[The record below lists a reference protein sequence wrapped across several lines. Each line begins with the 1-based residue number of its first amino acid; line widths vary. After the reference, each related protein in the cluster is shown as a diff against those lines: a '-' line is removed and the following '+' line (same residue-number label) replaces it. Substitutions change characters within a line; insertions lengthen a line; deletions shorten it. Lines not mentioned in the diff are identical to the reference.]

1 MTKFLRMMMDK
12 IDTQGMSLPSDGKP
26 KSKRSYPPLIIPK
39 RNVFTDLER
48 QELKDIINETL
59 DEREQRKTNQ
69 RNS

>member
-1 MTKFLRMMMDK
+1 MDE
-12 IDTQGMSLPSDGKP
+12 IDTQGMSLPSDGKQ
-26 KSKRSYPPLIIPK
+26 KSKRSYPPLVIPK

>member
-1 MTKFLRMMMDK
+1 MDK

-26 KSKRSYPPLIIPK
+26 KSKRMYPPLVIPK

-69 RNS
+69 RNT

>member
-1 MTKFLRMMMDK
+1 MDK
-12 IDTQGMSLPSDGKP
+12 IDTQGMSIPSGG
-26 KSKRSYPPLIIPK
+26 KSKSKKSYPPLVTSK

-59 DEREQRKTNQ
+59 DEREQRKINQ

>member
-1 MTKFLRMMMDK
+1 V
-12 IDTQGMSLPSDGKP
+12 
-26 KSKRSYPPLIIPK
+26 IPK

>member
-1 MTKFLRMMMDK
+1 MTKFLRMTMDK
-12 IDTQGMSLPSDGKP
+12 IDTQGMSFPSNG
-26 KSKRSYPPLIIPK
+26 KSKSRKSYPPLVIPK

-69 RNS
+69 RDS

>member
-1 MTKFLRMMMDK
+1 MTKFLRTTMDK
-12 IDTQGMSLPSDGKP
+12 IDTQGMSFPSNG
-26 KSKRSYPPLIIPK
+26 KSKSRKSYPPLVIPK

>member
-12 IDTQGMSLPSDGKP
+12 IDTQGMSLPSDGKSE
-26 KSKRSYPPLIIPK
+26 SKKSYPPLVIPK

-69 RNS
+69 RNP

>member
-1 MTKFLRMMMDK
+1 MDK
-12 IDTQGMSLPSDGKP
+12 IDTQGMSLPSDSKP
-26 KSKRSYPPLIIPK
+26 KSKRSYPPLVIPK

-59 DEREQRKTNQ
+59 DEREQRKINQ

>member
-1 MTKFLRMMMDK
+1 MDK
-12 IDTQGMSLPSDGKP
+12 IDTQGMSLPSDGKS
-26 KSKRSYPPLIIPK
+26 KSKTSYPPLVIPK

-59 DEREQRKTNQ
+59 DEREQRKISQ

>member
-1 MTKFLRMMMDK
+1 MDK
-12 IDTQGMSLPSDGKP
+12 IDTQGMSLPSDGKL
-26 KSKRSYPPLIIPK
+26 KSKRTYPPLVIPK

-59 DEREQRKTNQ
+59 DEREQRKSNQ

>member
-1 MTKFLRMMMDK
+1 MMDK
-12 IDTQGMSLPSDGKP
+12 IDTQGMSIDLGNDLRVREPI
-26 KSKRSYPPLIIPK
+26 PPLVIPK
-39 RNVFTDLER
+39 RNIFSDLER

>member
-1 MTKFLRMMMDK
+1 MTKFLRTTMDK
-12 IDTQGMSLPSDGKP
+12 IDTQGMSLPGDGKS
-26 KSKRSYPPLIIPK
+26 KSKRFYPPLVIPK

-59 DEREQRKTNQ
+59 DEREQRKTDQ

>member
-1 MTKFLRMMMDK
+1 
-12 IDTQGMSLPSDGKP
+12 MSIPSG
-26 KSKRSYPPLIIPK
+26 SKTSSKESYPPLVIPK

>member
-1 MTKFLRMMMDK
+1 MDK
-12 IDTQGMSLPSDGKP
+12 IDTQGMSIPSSGKTP
-26 KSKRSYPPLIIPK
+26 SKKSYPSLVIPK
-39 RNVFTDLER
+39 RNIFSDMER

>member
-59 DEREQRKTNQ
+59 DEREQRKTN
-69 RNS
+69 

>member
-1 MTKFLRMMMDK
+1 MDK
-12 IDTQGMSLPSDGKP
+12 IDTQGMSVPGSVKP
-26 KSKRSYPPLIIPK
+26 KSKRSHPPLVIPK
-39 RNVFTDLER
+39 RNIFTDSER

>member
-1 MTKFLRMMMDK
+1 MDK
-12 IDTQGMSLPSDGKP
+12 IDTQGMSLPSDGN
-26 KSKRSYPPLIIPK
+26 SKLKRTYPPLVIPK

-59 DEREQRKTNQ
+59 DEREQRKSNQ

>member
-1 MTKFLRMMMDK
+1 LV
-12 IDTQGMSLPSDGKP
+12 
-26 KSKRSYPPLIIPK
+26 IPK

>member
-1 MTKFLRMMMDK
+1 MMDK
-12 IDTQGMSLPSDGKP
+12 IDTQGMSVPGSGKS
-26 KSKRSYPPLIIPK
+26 KSKRSYPPLVIPK
-39 RNVFTDLER
+39 RSIFSDLER

>member
-1 MTKFLRMMMDK
+1 MDK
-12 IDTQGMSLPSDGKP
+12 IDTQGMSVPSSVKTP
-26 KSKRSYPPLIIPK
+26 SNKSHPPLVIPK

>member
-1 MTKFLRMMMDK
+1 
-12 IDTQGMSLPSDGKP
+12 MSLPSDGKSE
-26 KSKRSYPPLIIPK
+26 SKKSYPPLVIPK